1 LITGD
6 TRKIEER
13 IKRFAKLEDISLN
26 MLCKPAL
33 VDNVAN
39 AKRYRPV
46 ILAFGLEP
54 EVLDILP
61 KILECSNGVLF
72 MKLWEKRG
80 NEMAKQKGRNLVME
94 EILTELWEPT
104 YTFWCAL
111 WEKLKTGN
119 LLFSEFEKFFKTADI
134 DILREELI
142 RLSRGGN
149 TSWINKR
156 LDQLQKYINLRSCSF
171 SANAIME
178 VVKEYDLQGD
188 FSQIIEIIELVSCKK
203 HYQKTYL
210 MGLGLG

>member
-1 LITGD
+1 MITGD
-6 TRKIEER
+6 TRNIDAR
-13 IKRFAKLEDISLN
+13 IKDFAKLEDVSLN

-33 VDNVAN
+33 VDNVTN
-39 AKRYRPV
+39 AERYRPV
-46 ILAFGLEP
+46 VLAFGLGQ

-111 WEKLKTGN
+111 CEKLKTGN
-119 LLFSEFEKFFKTADI
+119 LLFSEFEKFFKTADF

-142 RLSRGGN
+142 RLSRGGD
-149 TSWINKR
+149 TSWIDKR
-156 LDQLQKYINLRSCSF
+156 LDQLQKYRNLRSCSF
-171 SANAIME
+171 GANAIME

-210 MGLGLG
+210 MGLGLW

>member
-1 LITGD
+1 MITGD
-6 TRKIEER
+6 TKKIEER
-13 IKRFAKLEDISLN
+13 INSFAKLEDVSLN

-33 VDNVAN
+33 VDNVTN
-39 AKRYRPV
+39 AERYRPV

-111 WEKLKTGN
+111 CEKLKTGN

-156 LDQLQKYINLRSCSF
+156 LDQLQKYRNLRSCSF

>member
-1 LITGD
+1 MITGD
-6 TRKIEER
+6 TRNIEER
-13 IKRFAKLEDISLN
+13 IKSFEKLEDVSLN

-33 VDNVAN
+33 VDNVRN
-39 AKRYRPV
+39 AERYQPV
-46 ILAFGLEP
+46 ILAFGLEQ

-94 EILTELWEPT
+94 EIFTELWEPT
-104 YTFWCAL
+104 YRFWCVL
-111 WEKLKTGN
+111 CEKLKTGN

-142 RLSRGGN
+142 RLSRGGD

-156 LDQLQKYINLRSCSF
+156 LDQLQKYRNLRSCSF
-171 SANAIME
+171 GANAIME

-188 FSQIIEIIELVSCKK
+188 FSQIIEIIELVSCK
-203 HYQKTYL
+203 
-210 MGLGLG
+210 

>member
-1 LITGD
+1 MSLITGD
-6 TRKIEER
+6 TRNIEAR
-13 IKRFAKLEDISLN
+13 IKSFAKLEDVSLN

-33 VDNVAN
+33 VDNVRN

-46 ILAFGLEP
+46 ILAFGLKQ

-61 KILECSNGVLF
+61 KILECSNGELF

-94 EILTELWEPT
+94 EIFTELWEPT
-104 YTFWCAL
+104 YRFWCVL
-111 WEKLKTGN
+111 CEKLKTGN

-142 RLSRGGN
+142 RLSRGGD

-156 LDQLQKYINLRSCSF
+156 LDQLQKYRNLRSCSF
-171 SANAIME
+171 GANAIME

-188 FSQIIEIIELVSCKK
+188 FSQIIEIIELVSCK
-203 HYQKTYL
+203 
-210 MGLGLG
+210 

>member
-6 TRKIEER
+6 TRNIEAR
-13 IKRFAKLEDISLN
+13 IKSFAKLEDVSLN

-33 VDNVAN
+33 VDNVTN
-39 AKRYRPV
+39 AERYQPV
-46 ILAFGLEP
+46 ILAFELEQ

-61 KILECSNGVLF
+61 KILECSKGVLF

-80 NEMAKQKGRNLVME
+80 NEMVKQKGRNLVME

-104 YTFWCAL
+104 YRFWCVL
-111 WEKLKTGN
+111 CEKLKTGN

-142 RLSRGGN
+142 RLSRGGD
-149 TSWINKR
+149 TSWIDKR
-156 LDQLQKYINLRSCSF
+156 LDQLQKYRNLRSCSF
-171 SANAIME
+171 GANAIME

-188 FSQIIEIIELVSCKK
+188 FSQIIEIIELVSCK
-203 HYQKTYL
+203 
-210 MGLGLG
+210 